1 MPPETQPKPATN
13 WMPQTRVIAGGG
25 IGLALAN
32 IIAYYF
38 QMPDNI
44 EASMAV
50 LVTVAVTYLWPASA
64 KQTR

>member
-1 MPPETQPKPATN
+1 MPPETQPKPAVDWT
-13 WMPQTRVIAGGG
+13 PQTRVVAGGG

-50 LVTVAVTYLWPASA
+50 LVTVLVTYLWPG
-64 KQTR
+64 KKK